1 MAKERELS
9 VFVGVYD
16 NVDAARGD
24 LDAVEQL
31 HKEDFVGTF
40 DAAVVDQKNGK
51 PHIVKRMDRPVVRV
65 IPEELGSGVLPRKEL
80 KEAAGELAAN
90 QAGLIVVGEV
100 TLEKGFDQAV
110 THARKVLKRTI
121 DATADELAKEMKD
134 AARA

>member
-90 QAGLIVVGEV
+90 QAGLIVVGEA

>member
-40 DAAVVDQKNGK
+40 DAAVIDQKNGK
-51 PHIVKRMDRPVVRV
+51 PHIDKRMDRPVVRV
-65 IPEELGSGVLPRKEL
+65 IPEELGAGVLPRKEL

-90 QAGLIVVGEV
+90 QAGLIVVGEA

-121 DATADELAKEMKD
+121 DATADELAKEMRE